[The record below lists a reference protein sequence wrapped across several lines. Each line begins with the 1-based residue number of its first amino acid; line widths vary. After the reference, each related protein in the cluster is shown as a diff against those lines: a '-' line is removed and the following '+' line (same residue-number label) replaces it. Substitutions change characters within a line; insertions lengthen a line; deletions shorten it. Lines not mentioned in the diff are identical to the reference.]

1 MRFVIFEEEGIL
13 IAFGLEHFIGAQSKD
28 IEELK
33 TRLKTAYRA
42 ERDDS
47 CAQTGVPF
55 KGIPPAPDRYHQM
68 WDDDGPGITR
78 GTIVDKD
85 EDEDEIRL
93 AA

>member
-13 IAFGLEHFIGAQSKD
+13 IAVCLEHFIGAQGKD
-28 IEELK
+28 IEGLK
-33 TRLKTAYRA
+33 MRLKIAYRA

-55 KGIPPAPDRYHQM
+55 KGIPPAPDIYQQM
-68 WDDDGPGITR
+68 WEDDGPCITR

-85 EDEDEIRL
+85 EDEIRL

>member
-1 MRFVIFEEEGIL
+1 MRFVIFEEEGIH
-13 IAFGLEHFIGAQSKD
+13 IAVSLEHFIGAQSKN

-33 TRLKTAYRA
+33 KRLQTVYRA

-55 KGIPPAPDRYHQM
+55 KDIPPAPDRYHQM
-68 WDDDGPGITR
+68 WDEDGPGITR

-85 EDEDEIRL
+85 EDEIRL